1 MRWRTSALALAL
13 AIPVAACT
21 NHTINFDQLPNGTA
35 VQAWT
40 GQTSFPLSAP
50 YVISNQ
56 YAPDGVTSLSSNGPN
71 RGVLVFADPS
81 TSSLPNTV
89 CPIGV
94 AFGPQNFEGLTTIQ
108 LSQSTTNVWVSIPVS
123 HAIVTVTAYDANNNV
138 LRQEASNGP
147 NATVGNGV
155 RRVRVN
161 ASGIRRVDLD
171 ATPSGGRYCIDDF
184 TWQERW

>member
-1 MRWRTSALALAL
+1 MRWSMSALVLAL

-21 NHTINFDQLPNGTA
+21 NHTINFDQLPGGTA
-35 VQAWT
+35 VQSWT

-56 YAPDGVTSLSSNGPN
+56 YAPDGVASVSSNGPN
-71 RGVLVFADPS
+71 RGVLVLADPL
-81 TSSLPNTV
+81 TSSQPNTV

-94 AFGPQNFEGLTTIQ
+94 PSGPRDFEGPTTIQ
-108 LSQSTTNVWVSIPVS
+108 LSQSTTNVWVSIPVG
-123 HAIVTVTAYDANNNV
+123 HPNVMVTAYDANNNV
-138 LRQEASNGP
+138 LRQEASNGLP
-147 NATVGNGV
+147 VANGV

-161 ASGIRRVDLD
+161 VSGIRRVDVE
-171 ATPSGGRYCIDDF
+171 TSPPGGRYCIDDF

>member
-1 MRWRTSALALAL
+1 MRWSTSALVLAL
-13 AIPVAACT
+13 AIPAAACT
-21 NHTINFDQLPNGTA
+21 NHTINFDQLPDGTA
-35 VQAWT
+35 VQSWT
-40 GQTSFPLSAP
+40 GQTSFSLSDP

-56 YAPDGVTSLSSNGPN
+56 YAPDGVASLSSNGPN
-71 RGVLVFADPS
+71 RGVMVFADS
-81 TSSLPNTV
+81 ATSSPPNTV

-94 AFGPQNFEGLTTIQ
+94 AFGPQNFEGPTIIQ
-108 LSQSTTNVWVSIPVS
+108 LSQSTTNVWVSVPVS
-123 HAIVTVTAYDANNNV
+123 HDTVTVTALDANNNV

-147 NATVGNGV
+147 NATVANGV

-171 ATPSGGRYCIDDF
+171 TSPPGGRYCIDDF